1 MSETLCWRVDM
12 ACRAAWP
19 SARAANIGGWQARQ
33 SGGPIRRVN
42 SLNPLPGCQ
51 PPDAALLNATAAWYS
66 DFGQS
71 TLVRLPDFLPADE
84 NVFARAGFAPEG
96 ATLTLHADLA
106 RLAGHAAPVPAINRD
121 LTAAPSADWLAAR
134 DRIGGSDGERFAKM
148 LTMIHNPAGFACVR
162 VDGEIASLAY
172 GVIHDRMLIIESVIT
187 DEAHRGQGLA
197 RQVVSGLIGW
207 AVSQGVTDAA
217 LQVVADNEPARA
229 LYRRLGFGN
238 HLYGYRYMRRP

>member
-1 MSETLCWRVDM
+1 MTSVSETLCWRVDM

-19 SARAANIGGWQARQ
+19 SARAANIGGWQARR

-51 PPDAALLNATAAWYS
+51 PPGVALLESTAGWY
-66 DFGQS
+66 
-71 TLVRLPDFLPADE
+71 
-84 NVFARAGFAPEG
+84 
-96 ATLTLHADLA
+96 
-106 RLAGHAAPVPAINRD
+106 RD
-121 LTAAPSADWLAAR
+121 LTAAPSADWLSAR

-148 LTMIHNPAGFACVR
+148 LTMIHDPAGFASVR

-172 GVIHDRMLIIESVIT
+172 GVIHDRMLIVESVIT

-207 AVSQGVTDAA
+207 AVSRGVGDAA

-229 LYRRLGFGN
+229 LYRRFGFGN